1 LKVVT
6 DDDLV
11 FKALADPTRRRLLDR
26 LFARDG
32 QALSELEAATAEMTR
47 FGVMKHLRVL
57 EGAGLVVTRRAGRE
71 KLHFLN
77 AVPVRLIHDRWIDK
91 FTERPVAALTTLK
104 AELESGMSEQTV
116 KVFEIYIKAPAEK
129 VWEAITTPE
138 WTARYG
144 YKAPLEYDL
153 RPGGAFVGRSN
164 EQMKGF
170 GLPDVVID
178 GEVIEV
184 DAPRKLVHTYRFL
197 FNEANKAEGFT
208 RITWE
213 VAPTPAGFTR
223 LTVTHDLTRAPIA
236 AGMVTSKFSE
246 QGGGGWN
253 WILSD
258 LKSLLETGAN
268 L

>member
-1 LKVVT
+1 VT

-11 FKALADPTRRRLLDR
+11 FKALADPTRRLLLDR

-32 QALSELEAATAEMTR
+32 RTLSDLAAAVEMTR

-57 EGAGLVVTRRAGRE
+57 EDAGLVVTRRSGRE

-77 AVPVRLIHDRWIDK
+77 VVPVRLIHDRWIDK
-91 FTERPVAALTTLK
+91 YTERPASALTTLK
-104 AELESGMSEQTV
+104 AELENKMSETTI
-116 KVFEIYIKAPAEK
+116 KVFEIYIKAPVQT
-129 VWEAITTPE
+129 VWDAITTPE

-144 YKAPLEYDL
+144 YKGLSEYDL
-153 RPGGAFVGRSN
+153 RPGGAFVVRSN
-164 EQMKGF
+164 EQMRSM
-170 GLPDVVID
+170 GLAEIIID
-178 GEVIEV
+178 GEVIEA
-184 DAPRKLVHTYRFL
+184 DPPHRLVQTYRFL
-197 FNEANKAEGFT
+197 FTDESKAEGFT

-213 VAPTPAGFTR
+213 VAPTPGGFTR
-223 LTVTHDLTRAPIA
+223 LTVTHDLTGAPVA
-236 AGMVTSKFSE
+236 AGMVTSKFSG